1 MGGLKGSGR
10 RGWCA
15 LIMILLLWFIMG
27 ATRPAAAGATGAE
40 GDWRGLGNLG
50 VQLLAPA
57 EGNERDQLFR
67 LGDNSPLTVTE
78 SPQGEVTQRQL
89 TTTLRLTP
97 TTEIKLSF
105 LYRQDQSQG
114 SGPAGEGQLLFRY
127 SMDYLVMP
135 NLRVGLNGYLFKP
148 PTEYQYW
155 RPSQSGDPV
164 LGIGPG
170 IKYDLGRWSFLIRSQ
185 LESGSKDRGEAI
197 QNWFR
202 VWYSF

>member
-1 MGGLKGSGR
+1 MESGR
-10 RGWCA
+10 RGRCV
-15 LIMILLLWFIMG
+15 LMMILLSWLMMG
-27 ATRPAAAGATGAE
+27 VPNPVGAE
-40 GDWRGLGNLG
+40 AVSSSDWRGLGPLG

-57 EGNERDQLFR
+57 EGNDRNQSLK
-67 LGDNSPLTVTE
+67 LGDTNSLTAVET
-78 SPQGEVTQRQL
+78 SQGEVAQRQL

-105 LYRQDQSQG
+105 LYRQDQPQG
-114 SGPAGEGQLLFRY
+114 SGSAGEGQFFFRY
-127 SMDYLVMP
+127 AMDYLVMP
-135 NLRVGLNGYLFKP
+135 NLRVGLNGYLYKP
-148 PTEYQYW
+148 PAEYQYW

-197 QNWFR
+197 HNWFR